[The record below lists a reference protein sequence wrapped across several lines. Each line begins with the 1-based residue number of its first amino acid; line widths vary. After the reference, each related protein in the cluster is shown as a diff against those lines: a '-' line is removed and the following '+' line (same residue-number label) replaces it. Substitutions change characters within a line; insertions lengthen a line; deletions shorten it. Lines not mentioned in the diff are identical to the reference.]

1 MMTTCPA
8 RTPETPKPRF
18 TLVFG
23 AKNRYY
29 SKRTAFVFCK
39 AGGGSVA
46 AAEKILTTVE
56 AIHAAGLDTGLW
68 PQALAALTDAVGG
81 IAATL
86 EIYKKPTLLTEF
98 HTFGVPPADETAYLA
113 DYMAINPRIPVVLTL
128 KPGSMIWDNMV
139 LDERGMNRD
148 AFYADFLAP
157 ARLRYFVG
165 ATLPCSDQ
173 AHIFVSVQRS
183 EKQGHVDRAAIARM
197 QLFLPHVQQALD
209 VARRLRGSTDAR
221 LSLEGALD
229 WLTDGVAL
237 VRADGTIVH
246 ANEAM
251 QAFIR
256 RNDGIRI
263 KKNAIDFAT
272 QQARINLDA
281 AIGNICRAQNGE
293 IPSASAADFAV
304 APSSSAPPYLV
315 SVRPLPGT
323 HIRNQPHAGAIAIVF
338 VHDPRGQRG
347 AVTHLLREVFGF
359 TDAEA
364 HLAQALM
371 TGTLLVDYA
380 QIRAVSLNTIYTH
393 LRRIKE
399 KTGCSRMTQLIRKLN
414 ELQLSLRE
422 P

>member
-1 MMTTCPA
+1 MA
-8 RTPETPKPRF
+8 
-18 TLVFG
+18 
-23 AKNRYY
+23 
-29 SKRTAFVFCK
+29 
-39 AGGGSVA
+39 AGD
-46 AAEKILTTVE
+46 KILTTVE
-56 AIHAAGLDTGLW
+56 AIHAAGLDADLW

-81 IAATL
+81 VAATL
-86 EIYKKPTLLTEF
+86 EIYRKPTFQLSEF
-98 HTFGVPPADETAYLA
+98 RSFGVPPADDTAYLD
-113 DYMAINPRIPVVLTL
+113 DYLAINPRIPVVLTL
-128 KPGSMIWDNMV
+128 KPGGLIWDRMV
-139 LDERGMNRD
+139 LDERSMNRD
-148 AFYADFLAP
+148 PFYTDFLAP
-157 ARLRYFVG
+157 AGLRYFIG
-165 ATLPCSDQ
+165 AALPCSDQ
-173 AHIFVSVQRS
+173 VHTFVSIQRT
-183 EKQGHVDRAAIARM
+183 EKQGHVNHAAIARM
-197 QLFLPHVQQALD
+197 RLLLPHVRQALD
-209 VARRLRGSTDAR
+209 VARRLRGSSDAR

-237 VRADGTIVH
+237 VRADGTIAY

-272 QQARINLDA
+272 QKARVSLHA
-281 AIGNICRAQNGE
+281 AIGDICRRQNKE
-293 IPSASAADFAV
+293 IPSAAATDFAV
-304 APSSSAPPYLV
+304 APSSSDPPYLV

-323 HIRNQPHAGAIAIVF
+323 HIRNQPHAGAIAMVF
-338 VHDPRGQRG
+338 VHDPRGQSG

-371 TGTLLVDYA
+371 AGTLLVDYA
-380 QIRAVSLNTIYTH
+380 QIRTVSLNTIYTH

-414 ELQLSLRE
+414 ELKLSLRE